1 MRKVRKRAKKPKK
14 KHICKRR
21 AVEKCVRLET
31 CPIGDAGFAILERM
45 FDSYAHCKQMFL
57 DRLSGIGS
65 VLDVQNFIS
74 LRNRIRTEQNRISD
88 HGKETGN
95 KTYCETYGFQ
105 GRFWVQALKDA
116 SSTVK
121 SMWKNVGAECRAK
134 LRDNDA
140 HRDIEDNSDTDDGDK
155 DKDDEK
161 KASIN
166 RVVYIGDSRT
176 EGLRD
181 VNSDSKNTFIC
192 LSSMG
197 YDWMMSTAFP
207 QAESYASSGTA
218 FVILM
223 GVNDLYHQNSY
234 ISAINQKATEW
245 KKKGAVVYFASV
257 GPVQNDPYTSNS
269 EIESFNRA
277 LKNGLSSD
285 VGYIDLYGELNKS
298 GYQTVDGTH
307 YTNAVSKNILSFIGK
322 QVALGGSGNSDP
334 YATDG
339 NKVWWCRNN
348 KEMALL
354 EYKVSDW
361 TKFSG
366 LDVSL
371 RADTKIEAKLSDEI
385 KKYEEEL
392 EAAAKEYGFEAYV
405 ELFKALAE
413 QRHYD
418 GKKDDIFDMSG
429 TSLNPN
435 PDKTLSRAD
444 SIELAAEL
452 FSACIT
458 ATTKIDKSAIP
469 PAPSDV
475 DGLRVIL
482 QAFEFE
488 SDGFVDYCKGEYS
501 EDKALEYA
509 KTKSGNKERTDA
521 NEIQQKG
528 KWDFKDQK
536 YPPKV
541 LQFYHVLGSS
551 GGIGTYPA
559 NGMKIPH
566 YLQTD
571 YANVPYGSSN
581 IAACGCGPTSFAMVA
596 SYLTG
601 TTITPADAVAWC
613 GNSYYVWGAGT
624 SWSYFEAAAKH
635 FGCGA
640 VRESYDANEVLKAL
654 SEGHPVISSQSAG
667 LFTRGGHFIVLRGVE
682 NGNKVLVNDPNDS
695 EAKNY
700 INRSFDM
707 ASEVDITSDA
717 YFIFESTGP
726 STK

>member
-1 MRKVRKRAKKPKK
+1 MKK
-14 KHICKRR
+14 KH
-21 AVEKCVRLET
+21 VL
-31 CPIGDAGFAILERM
+31 IL
-45 FDSYAHCKQMFL
+45 FTVLA
-57 DRLSGIGS
+57 LSVTS
-65 VLDVQNFIS
+65 VMKLIPVSKVAASSI
-74 LRNRIRTEQNRISD
+74 L
-88 HGKETGN
+88 GGN
-95 KTYCETYGFQ
+95 KNESILDKLTPTPEPGKSDKNE
-105 GRFWVQALKDA
+105 KDD
-116 SSTVK
+116 SNVLGEKDSLSTNMTD
-121 SMWKNVGAECRAK
+121 SLTDLMNNLLSRVGDEEYSLLTK
-134 LRDNDA
+134 VLSQTDD
-140 HRDIEDNSDTDDGDK
+140 DLIEDDSDTDDGDK

-197 YDWMMSTAFP
+197 YDWMLSTAFP

-234 ISAINQKATEW
+234 ISAINQKAAEW

-307 YTNAVSKNILSFIGK
+307 YTNAVSKNILSFIGQ

-385 KKYEEEL
+385 KKYEKEL

-521 NEIQQKG
+521 NEIRQKG

-635 FGCGA
+635 FGCGS

-654 SEGHPVISSQSAG
+654 SEGHPVISSQHAG

>member
-1 MRKVRKRAKKPKK
+1 MKK
-14 KHICKRR
+14 KH
-21 AVEKCVRLET
+21 VL
-31 CPIGDAGFAILERM
+31 IL
-45 FDSYAHCKQMFL
+45 FTVLA
-57 DRLSGIGS
+57 LSVTS
-65 VLDVQNFIS
+65 VMKLIPVSKVAASSI
-74 LRNRIRTEQNRISD
+74 L
-88 HGKETGN
+88 GGN
-95 KTYCETYGFQ
+95 KNESILDKLTPTPEPGKSDKNE
-105 GRFWVQALKDA
+105 KDD
-116 SSTVK
+116 SNVLGEKDSLSTNMTD
-121 SMWKNVGAECRAK
+121 SLTDLMNNLLSRVGDEEYSLLTK
-134 LRDNDA
+134 VLSQMDD
-140 HRDIEDNSDTDDGDK
+140 DLIEDDSDTDDGDK

-197 YDWMMSTAFP
+197 YDWMLSTAFP

-234 ISAINQKATEW
+234 ISAINQKAAEW

-418 GKKDDIFDMSG
+418 GKKDDIFNMSK
-429 TSLNPN
+429 TSLNPD
-435 PDKTLSRAD
+435 PKKTLSRAD

-654 SEGHPVISSQSAG
+654 SEGHPVISSQHAG

>member
-1 MRKVRKRAKKPKK
+1 MKK
-14 KHICKRR
+14 KH
-21 AVEKCVRLET
+21 VL
-31 CPIGDAGFAILERM
+31 IL
-45 FDSYAHCKQMFL
+45 FTVLA
-57 DRLSGIGS
+57 LSVTS
-65 VLDVQNFIS
+65 VMKLIPVSKVAASSI
-74 LRNRIRTEQNRISD
+74 L
-88 HGKETGN
+88 GGN
-95 KTYCETYGFQ
+95 KNESILDKLTPTPEPGKSDKNE
-105 GRFWVQALKDA
+105 KDD
-116 SSTVK
+116 SNVLGEKDSLSTNMTD
-121 SMWKNVGAECRAK
+121 SLTDLMNNLLSRVGDEEYSLLTK
-134 LRDNDA
+134 VLSQTDD
-140 HRDIEDNSDTDDGDK
+140 DLIEDDSDTDDGDK

-197 YDWMMSTAFP
+197 YDWMLSTAFP

-307 YTNAVSKNILSFIGK
+307 YTNTVSKNILSFIGK

-418 GKKDDIFDMSG
+418 GKKDDIFNMSG

-501 EDKALEYA
+501 EDKTLEYA

-654 SEGHPVISSQSAG
+654 SEGHPVISSQHAG

-726 STK
+726 LTK

>member
-1 MRKVRKRAKKPKK
+1 MKK
-14 KHICKRR
+14 KH
-21 AVEKCVRLET
+21 VL
-31 CPIGDAGFAILERM
+31 IL
-45 FDSYAHCKQMFL
+45 FTVLA
-57 DRLSGIGS
+57 LSVTS
-65 VLDVQNFIS
+65 VMKLIPVSKVAASSI
-74 LRNRIRTEQNRISD
+74 L
-88 HGKETGN
+88 GGN
-95 KTYCETYGFQ
+95 KNESILDKLTPTPEPGKSDKNE
-105 GRFWVQALKDA
+105 KDD
-116 SSTVK
+116 SNVLGEKDSLSTNMTD
-121 SMWKNVGAECRAK
+121 SLTDLMNNLLSRVGDEEYSLLTK
-134 LRDNDA
+134 VLSQTDD
-140 HRDIEDNSDTDDGDK
+140 DLIEDDSDTDDGDK
-155 DKDDEK
+155 DKDEEK

-197 YDWMMSTAFP
+197 YDWMLSTAFP

-234 ISAINQKATEW
+234 ISAINQKAAEW

-654 SEGHPVISSQSAG
+654 SEGHPVISSQHAG

>member
-1 MRKVRKRAKKPKK
+1 MKK
-14 KHICKRR
+14 KH
-21 AVEKCVRLET
+21 VL
-31 CPIGDAGFAILERM
+31 IL
-45 FDSYAHCKQMFL
+45 FTVLA
-57 DRLSGIGS
+57 LSVTS
-65 VLDVQNFIS
+65 VMKLIPVSKVAASSI
-74 LRNRIRTEQNRISD
+74 L
-88 HGKETGN
+88 GGN
-95 KTYCETYGFQ
+95 KNESILDKLTPTPEPGKSDKNE
-105 GRFWVQALKDA
+105 KDD
-116 SSTVK
+116 SNVLGEKDSLSTNMTD
-121 SMWKNVGAECRAK
+121 SLTDLMNNLLSRVGDEEYSLLTK
-134 LRDNDA
+134 VLSQTDD
-140 HRDIEDNSDTDDGDK
+140 DLIEDDSDTDDGDK

-197 YDWMMSTAFP
+197 YDWMLSTAFP

-234 ISAINQKATEW
+234 ISAINQKAAEW

-307 YTNAVSKNILSFIGK
+307 YTNTVSKNIMSFIGK

-418 GKKDDIFDMSG
+418 GKKDDIFNMSG

-654 SEGHPVISSQSAG
+654 SEGHPVISSQHAG

>member
-1 MRKVRKRAKKPKK
+1 MKK
-14 KHICKRR
+14 KH
-21 AVEKCVRLET
+21 VL
-31 CPIGDAGFAILERM
+31 IL
-45 FDSYAHCKQMFL
+45 FTVLA
-57 DRLSGIGS
+57 LSVTS
-65 VLDVQNFIS
+65 VMKLIPVSKVAASSI
-74 LRNRIRTEQNRISD
+74 L
-88 HGKETGN
+88 GGN
-95 KTYCETYGFQ
+95 KNESILDKLTPTPEPGKSDKNE
-105 GRFWVQALKDA
+105 KDD
-116 SSTVK
+116 SNVLGEKDSLSTNMTD
-121 SMWKNVGAECRAK
+121 SLTDLMNNLLSRVGDEEYSLLSK
-134 LRDNDA
+134 VLSQTDD
-140 HRDIEDNSDTDDGDK
+140 DLIEDDSDTDDGDK

-197 YDWMMSTAFP
+197 YDWMLSTAFP

-307 YTNAVSKNILSFIGK
+307 YTNTVSKNILSFIGK

-418 GKKDDIFDMSG
+418 GKKDDIFNMSG

-654 SEGHPVISSQSAG
+654 SEGHPVISSQHAG

-695 EAKNY
+695 ETKNY

>member
-1 MRKVRKRAKKPKK
+1 MKK
-14 KHICKRR
+14 KH
-21 AVEKCVRLET
+21 VL
-31 CPIGDAGFAILERM
+31 IL
-45 FDSYAHCKQMFL
+45 FTVLA
-57 DRLSGIGS
+57 LSVTS
-65 VLDVQNFIS
+65 VMKLVPVSKVAASSI
-74 LRNRIRTEQNRISD
+74 L
-88 HGKETGN
+88 GGN
-95 KTYCETYGFQ
+95 KNESILDKLTPTPEPGKSDKNE
-105 GRFWVQALKDA
+105 KDD
-116 SSTVK
+116 SNVLGEKDSLSTNMTD
-121 SMWKNVGAECRAK
+121 SLTDLMNNLLSRVGDEEYSLLTK
-134 LRDNDA
+134 VLSQTDD
-140 HRDIEDNSDTDDGDK
+140 DLIEDNSDTDDGDK

-234 ISAINQKATEW
+234 ISAINQKAAEW

>member
-1 MRKVRKRAKKPKK
+1 MKK
-14 KHICKRR
+14 KH
-21 AVEKCVRLET
+21 VL
-31 CPIGDAGFAILERM
+31 IL
-45 FDSYAHCKQMFL
+45 FTVLA
-57 DRLSGIGS
+57 LSVTS
-65 VLDVQNFIS
+65 VMKLIPVSKVAASSI
-74 LRNRIRTEQNRISD
+74 L
-88 HGKETGN
+88 GGN
-95 KTYCETYGFQ
+95 KNESILDKLTPTPEPGKSDKNEKNDSNVL
-105 GRFWVQALKDA
+105 GEKD
-116 SSTVK
+116 SLSTNMTD
-121 SMWKNVGAECRAK
+121 SLTDLMNNLLSRVGDEEYSLLTK
-134 LRDNDA
+134 VLSQTDD
-140 HRDIEDNSDTDDGDK
+140 DLIEDDSDKDDGDK

-197 YDWMMSTAFP
+197 YDWMLSTAFP

-234 ISAINQKATEW
+234 ISAINQKAAEW

-385 KKYEEEL
+385 KKYEKEL

-654 SEGHPVISSQSAG
+654 SEGHPVISSQHAG

>member
-1 MRKVRKRAKKPKK
+1 MKK
-14 KHICKRR
+14 KH
-21 AVEKCVRLET
+21 VL
-31 CPIGDAGFAILERM
+31 IL
-45 FDSYAHCKQMFL
+45 FTVLA
-57 DRLSGIGS
+57 LSVTS
-65 VLDVQNFIS
+65 VMKLIPVSKVAASSI
-74 LRNRIRTEQNRISD
+74 L
-88 HGKETGN
+88 GGN
-95 KTYCETYGFQ
+95 KNESILDKFTPTPEPGKSDKNE
-105 GRFWVQALKDA
+105 KDD
-116 SSTVK
+116 SNVLGEKDSLSTNMTD
-121 SMWKNVGAECRAK
+121 SLTDLMNNLLSRVGDEEYSLLTK
-134 LRDNDA
+134 VLSQTDD
-140 HRDIEDNSDTDDGDK
+140 DLIEDDSDKDDG

-197 YDWMMSTAFP
+197 YDWMLSTAFP

-234 ISAINQKATEW
+234 ISAINQKAAEW

-418 GKKDDIFDMSG
+418 GKKDDIFNMSG

-654 SEGHPVISSQSAG
+654 SEGHPVISSQHAG

>member
-1 MRKVRKRAKKPKK
+1 MKK
-14 KHICKRR
+14 KH
-21 AVEKCVRLET
+21 VL
-31 CPIGDAGFAILERM
+31 IL
-45 FDSYAHCKQMFL
+45 FTVLA
-57 DRLSGIGS
+57 LSVTS
-65 VLDVQNFIS
+65 VMKLIPVSKVAASSI
-74 LRNRIRTEQNRISD
+74 L
-88 HGKETGN
+88 GGN
-95 KTYCETYGFQ
+95 KNESILDKLTPTPEPGKSDKNEKNDSNVL
-105 GRFWVQALKDA
+105 GEKD
-116 SSTVK
+116 SLSTNMTD
-121 SMWKNVGAECRAK
+121 SLTDLMNNLLSRVGDEEYSLLTK
-134 LRDNDA
+134 VLSQTDD
-140 HRDIEDNSDTDDGDK
+140 DLIEDDSDTDDG

-197 YDWMMSTAFP
+197 YDWMLSTAFP

-234 ISAINQKATEW
+234 ISAINQKAAEW

-307 YTNAVSKNILSFIGK
+307 YTNAVSKNILSFIGQ

-385 KKYEEEL
+385 KKYEKEL

-418 GKKDDIFDMSG
+418 GKKDDIFNMSG

-654 SEGHPVISSQSAG
+654 SEGHPVISSQHAG

>member
-1 MRKVRKRAKKPKK
+1 MKK
-14 KHICKRR
+14 KH
-21 AVEKCVRLET
+21 VL
-31 CPIGDAGFAILERM
+31 IL
-45 FDSYAHCKQMFL
+45 FTVLA
-57 DRLSGIGS
+57 LSVTS
-65 VLDVQNFIS
+65 VMKLIPVSKVAASSI
-74 LRNRIRTEQNRISD
+74 L
-88 HGKETGN
+88 GGN
-95 KTYCETYGFQ
+95 KNESILDKLTPTPEPGKSDKNE
-105 GRFWVQALKDA
+105 KDD
-116 SSTVK
+116 SNVLGEKNSLSTNMTD
-121 SMWKNVGAECRAK
+121 SLTDLMNNLLSRVGDEEYSLLTK
-134 LRDNDA
+134 VLSQTDD
-140 HRDIEDNSDTDDGDK
+140 DLIEDDSDTDDGDKDK

-197 YDWMMSTAFP
+197 YDWMLSTAFP

-307 YTNAVSKNILSFIGK
+307 YTNTVSKNILSFIGK

-418 GKKDDIFDMSG
+418 GKKDDIFNMSG

-654 SEGHPVISSQSAG
+654 SEGHPVISSQHAG

>member
-1 MRKVRKRAKKPKK
+1 MKK
-14 KHICKRR
+14 KH
-21 AVEKCVRLET
+21 VL
-31 CPIGDAGFAILERM
+31 IL
-45 FDSYAHCKQMFL
+45 FTVLA
-57 DRLSGIGS
+57 LSVTS
-65 VLDVQNFIS
+65 VMKLVPVSKVAASSI
-74 LRNRIRTEQNRISD
+74 L
-88 HGKETGN
+88 GGN
-95 KTYCETYGFQ
+95 KNESILDKLTPTPEPGKSDKNE
-105 GRFWVQALKDA
+105 KDD
-116 SSTVK
+116 SNVLGEKDSLSTNMTD
-121 SMWKNVGAECRAK
+121 SLTDLMNNLLSRVGDEEYSLLTK
-134 LRDNDA
+134 VLSQTDD
-140 HRDIEDNSDTDDGDK
+140 DLIEDDSDTDDGDK

-197 YDWMMSTAFP
+197 YDWMLSTAFP

-234 ISAINQKATEW
+234 ISAINQKAAEW

-307 YTNAVSKNILSFIGK
+307 YTNAVSKNILSFIGQ

-385 KKYEEEL
+385 KKYEKEL

-654 SEGHPVISSQSAG
+654 SEGHPVISSQHAG

>member
-1 MRKVRKRAKKPKK
+1 MKK
-14 KHICKRR
+14 KH
-21 AVEKCVRLET
+21 VL
-31 CPIGDAGFAILERM
+31 IL
-45 FDSYAHCKQMFL
+45 FTVLA
-57 DRLSGIGS
+57 LSVTS
-65 VLDVQNFIS
+65 VMKLVPVSKVAASSI
-74 LRNRIRTEQNRISD
+74 L
-88 HGKETGN
+88 GGN
-95 KTYCETYGFQ
+95 KNESILDKLTPTPEPGKSDKNE
-105 GRFWVQALKDA
+105 KDD
-116 SSTVK
+116 SNVLGEKDSLSTNMTD
-121 SMWKNVGAECRAK
+121 SLTDLMNNLLSRVGDEEYSLLTK
-134 LRDNDA
+134 VLSQTDD
-140 HRDIEDNSDTDDGDK
+140 DLIEDDSDTDDGDK

-197 YDWMMSTAFP
+197 YDWMLSTAFP

-234 ISAINQKATEW
+234 ISAINQKAAEW

-307 YTNAVSKNILSFIGK
+307 YTNTVSKNILSFIGK

-418 GKKDDIFDMSG
+418 GKKDDIFNMSG

-654 SEGHPVISSQSAG
+654 SEGHPVISSQHAG

>member
-1 MRKVRKRAKKPKK
+1 MKK
-14 KHICKRR
+14 KH
-21 AVEKCVRLET
+21 VL
-31 CPIGDAGFAILERM
+31 IL
-45 FDSYAHCKQMFL
+45 FTVLA
-57 DRLSGIGS
+57 LSVTS
-65 VLDVQNFIS
+65 VMKLIPVSKVAASSI
-74 LRNRIRTEQNRISD
+74 L
-88 HGKETGN
+88 GGN
-95 KTYCETYGFQ
+95 KNESILDKLTPTPEPGKSDKNEKNDSNVV
-105 GRFWVQALKDA
+105 GEKD
-116 SSTVK
+116 SLSTNMTD
-121 SMWKNVGAECRAK
+121 SLTDLMNNLLSRVGDEEYSLLTK
-134 LRDNDA
+134 VLSQTDD
-140 HRDIEDNSDTDDGDK
+140 DLIEDDSDTDDGDK

-197 YDWMMSTAFP
+197 YDWMLSTAFP

-234 ISAINQKATEW
+234 ISAINQKAAEW

-654 SEGHPVISSQSAG
+654 SEGHPVISSQHAG

-700 INRSFDM
+700 INLSFDM

>member
-1 MRKVRKRAKKPKK
+1 MKK
-14 KHICKRR
+14 KH
-21 AVEKCVRLET
+21 VL
-31 CPIGDAGFAILERM
+31 IL
-45 FDSYAHCKQMFL
+45 FTVLA
-57 DRLSGIGS
+57 LSVTS
-65 VLDVQNFIS
+65 VMKLIPVSKVAASSI
-74 LRNRIRTEQNRISD
+74 L
-88 HGKETGN
+88 GGN
-95 KTYCETYGFQ
+95 KNESILDKLTPTPEPGKSDKNE
-105 GRFWVQALKDA
+105 KDD
-116 SSTVK
+116 SNVLGEKDSLSTNMTD
-121 SMWKNVGAECRAK
+121 SLTDLMNNLLSRVGDEEYSLLTK
-134 LRDNDA
+134 VLSQTDD
-140 HRDIEDNSDTDDGDK
+140 DLIEDDSDTDDGDK

-197 YDWMMSTAFP
+197 YDWMLSTAFP

-307 YTNAVSKNILSFIGK
+307 YTNTVSKNILSFIGK

-418 GKKDDIFDMSG
+418 GKKDDIFNMSG

-521 NEIQQKG
+521 NEIQRKG

-654 SEGHPVISSQSAG
+654 SEGHPVISSQHAG

>member
-1 MRKVRKRAKKPKK
+1 MKK
-14 KHICKRR
+14 KH
-21 AVEKCVRLET
+21 VL
-31 CPIGDAGFAILERM
+31 IL
-45 FDSYAHCKQMFL
+45 FTVLA
-57 DRLSGIGS
+57 LSVTS
-65 VLDVQNFIS
+65 VMKLVPVSKVAASSI
-74 LRNRIRTEQNRISD
+74 L
-88 HGKETGN
+88 GGN
-95 KTYCETYGFQ
+95 KNESILDKLTPTPEPGKSDKNE
-105 GRFWVQALKDA
+105 KDD
-116 SSTVK
+116 SNVLGEKDSLSTNMTD
-121 SMWKNVGAECRAK
+121 SLTDLMNNLLSRVGDEEYSLLTK
-134 LRDNDA
+134 VLSQTDD
-140 HRDIEDNSDTDDGDK
+140 DLIEDNSDTDDGDK

-339 NKVWWCRNN
+339 NKVWWYRNN

-654 SEGHPVISSQSAG
+654 SEGHPVISSQHAG

>member
-1 MRKVRKRAKKPKK
+1 MKK
-14 KHICKRR
+14 KH
-21 AVEKCVRLET
+21 VL
-31 CPIGDAGFAILERM
+31 IL
-45 FDSYAHCKQMFL
+45 FTVLA
-57 DRLSGIGS
+57 LSVTS
-65 VLDVQNFIS
+65 VMKLIPVSKVAASSI
-74 LRNRIRTEQNRISD
+74 L
-88 HGKETGN
+88 GGN
-95 KTYCETYGFQ
+95 KNESILDKLTPTPEPGKSDKNE
-105 GRFWVQALKDA
+105 KDD
-116 SSTVK
+116 SNVLGEKNSLSTNMTD
-121 SMWKNVGAECRAK
+121 SLTDLMNNLLSRVGDEEYSLLTK
-134 LRDNDA
+134 VLSQTDD
-140 HRDIEDNSDTDDGDK
+140 DLIEDDSDTDDGDK

-197 YDWMMSTAFP
+197 YDWMLSTAFP

-218 FVILM
+218 IVILM

-307 YTNAVSKNILSFIGK
+307 YTNTVSKNILSFIGK

-418 GKKDDIFDMSG
+418 GKKDDIFNMSG

-654 SEGHPVISSQSAG
+654 SEGHPVISSQHAG

>member
-1 MRKVRKRAKKPKK
+1 MKK
-14 KHICKRR
+14 KH
-21 AVEKCVRLET
+21 VL
-31 CPIGDAGFAILERM
+31 IL
-45 FDSYAHCKQMFL
+45 FTVLA
-57 DRLSGIGS
+57 LSVTS
-65 VLDVQNFIS
+65 VMKLIPVSKVAASSI
-74 LRNRIRTEQNRISD
+74 L
-88 HGKETGN
+88 GGN
-95 KTYCETYGFQ
+95 KNESILDKLTPTPEPGKSDKNE
-105 GRFWVQALKDA
+105 KDD
-116 SSTVK
+116 SNVLGEKDSLSTNMTD
-121 SMWKNVGAECRAK
+121 SLTDLMNNLLSRVGDEEYSLLTK
-134 LRDNDA
+134 VLSQTDD
-140 HRDIEDNSDTDDGDK
+140 DLIEDDSDTDDGDK
-155 DKDDEK
+155 DKEE
-161 KASIN
+161 KASIS

-234 ISAINQKATEW
+234 ISAINQKAAEW

-307 YTNAVSKNILSFIGK
+307 YTNAVSKNIISFIGQ

-366 LDVSL
+366 LDVNL

-418 GKKDDIFDMSG
+418 GKKGDIFNMSK
-429 TSLNPN
+429 TSLNPD
-435 PDKTLSRAD
+435 PKKTLSRAD
-444 SIELAAEL
+444 SIKIAAEL
-452 FSACIT
+452 FADCIDAYSKMGEPHMPPQPT
-458 ATTKIDKSAIP
+458 DTEALKS
-469 PAPSDV
+469 
-475 DGLRVIL
+475 IL

-488 SDGFVDYCKGEYS
+488 SDGFVDYCEGKYTLE
-501 EDKALEYA
+501 KAEEYA
-509 KTKSGNKERTDA
+509 KKKSGNTKRTDEA
-521 NEIQQKG
+521 EIQQKG
-528 KWDFKDQK
+528 PWDFKDQK
-536 YPPKV
+536 YPDKV
-541 LQFYHVLGSS
+541 LQFYFVQVSQTGGGGSFGFSLPSEALSDKEFMNMYNEISKYVQGNYPYVFGGSS
-551 GGIGTYPA
+551 PETSFDCSGFVCWVINHCGNGWNVDRTTANGLLSYCAEVKKEDAKPGDLIFFQGTYAEPGA
-559 NGMKIPH
+559 SHVGIVVGNNH
-566 YLQTD
+566 
-571 YANVPYGSSN
+571 
-581 IAACGCGPTSFAMVA
+581 FA
-596 SYLTG
+596 
-601 TTITPADAVAWC
+601 
-613 GNSYYVWGAGT
+613 
-624 SWSYFEAAAKH
+624 H
-635 FGCGA
+635 FGNPGKISDYT
-640 VRESYDANEVLKAL
+640 ESYWVEHFLAIGRLNMKSAT
-654 SEGHPVISSQSAG
+654 SAKSS
-667 LFTRGGHFIVLRGVE
+667 
-682 NGNKVLVNDPNDS
+682 D
-695 EAKNY
+695 
-700 INRSFDM
+700 
-707 ASEVDITSDA
+707 
-717 YFIFESTGP
+717 
-726 STK
+726 

>member
-1 MRKVRKRAKKPKK
+1 MKK
-14 KHICKRR
+14 KH
-21 AVEKCVRLET
+21 VL
-31 CPIGDAGFAILERM
+31 IL
-45 FDSYAHCKQMFL
+45 FTVLA
-57 DRLSGIGS
+57 LSVTS
-65 VLDVQNFIS
+65 VMKLVPVSKVAASSI
-74 LRNRIRTEQNRISD
+74 L
-88 HGKETGN
+88 GGN
-95 KTYCETYGFQ
+95 KNESILDKLTPTPEPGKSDKNE
-105 GRFWVQALKDA
+105 KDD
-116 SSTVK
+116 SNVLGEKDSLSTNMTD
-121 SMWKNVGAECRAK
+121 SLTDLMNNLLSRVGDEEYSLLTK
-134 LRDNDA
+134 VLSQTDD
-140 HRDIEDNSDTDDGDK
+140 DLIEDDSDTDDGDK

-197 YDWMMSTAFP
+197 YDWMLSTAFP

-234 ISAINQKATEW
+234 ISAINQKAAEW

-307 YTNAVSKNILSFIGK
+307 YTNAVSKNILSFIGQ

-385 KKYEEEL
+385 KKYEKEL

-418 GKKDDIFDMSG
+418 GKKDDIFNMSG

-541 LQFYHVLGSS
+541 LQFYHVFGSS

-654 SEGHPVISSQSAG
+654 SEGHPVISSQHAG

>member
-1 MRKVRKRAKKPKK
+1 MKK
-14 KHICKRR
+14 KH
-21 AVEKCVRLET
+21 VL
-31 CPIGDAGFAILERM
+31 IL
-45 FDSYAHCKQMFL
+45 FTVLA
-57 DRLSGIGS
+57 LSVTS
-65 VLDVQNFIS
+65 VMKLIPVSKVAASSI
-74 LRNRIRTEQNRISD
+74 L
-88 HGKETGN
+88 GGN
-95 KTYCETYGFQ
+95 KNESILDKLTPIPEPGKSDKNE
-105 GRFWVQALKDA
+105 KDD
-116 SSTVK
+116 SNVLGEKDSLSTNMTD
-121 SMWKNVGAECRAK
+121 SLTDLMNNLLSRVGDEEYSLLTK
-134 LRDNDA
+134 VLSQTDD
-140 HRDIEDNSDTDDGDK
+140 DLIEDDSDTDDG

-197 YDWMMSTAFP
+197 YDWMLSTAFP

-218 FVILM
+218 YVILM

-234 ISAINQKATEW
+234 ISAINQKAAEW

-307 YTNAVSKNILSFIGK
+307 YTNAVSKNILSFIGQ

-385 KKYEEEL
+385 KKYEKEL

-418 GKKDDIFDMSG
+418 GKKDDIFNMSG

-654 SEGHPVISSQSAG
+654 SEGHPVISSQHAG

>member
-1 MRKVRKRAKKPKK
+1 MKK
-14 KHICKRR
+14 KH
-21 AVEKCVRLET
+21 VL
-31 CPIGDAGFAILERM
+31 IL
-45 FDSYAHCKQMFL
+45 FTVLA
-57 DRLSGIGS
+57 LSVTS
-65 VLDVQNFIS
+65 VMKLIPVSKVAASSI
-74 LRNRIRTEQNRISD
+74 L
-88 HGKETGN
+88 GGN
-95 KTYCETYGFQ
+95 KNESILDKLTPTPEPGKSDKNEKNDSNVL
-105 GRFWVQALKDA
+105 GEKD
-116 SSTVK
+116 SLSTNMTE
-121 SMWKNVGAECRAK
+121 SLTDLMNNLLSRVGDEEYSLLTK
-134 LRDNDA
+134 VLSQTDD
-140 HRDIEDNSDTDDGDK
+140 DLIEDDSDTDDGDK
-155 DKDDEK
+155 DKDNEK

-197 YDWMMSTAFP
+197 YDWMLSTAFP

-234 ISAINQKATEW
+234 ISAINQKAAEW

-654 SEGHPVISSQSAG
+654 SEGHPVISSQHAG

>member
-1 MRKVRKRAKKPKK
+1 MKK
-14 KHICKRR
+14 KH
-21 AVEKCVRLET
+21 VL
-31 CPIGDAGFAILERM
+31 IL
-45 FDSYAHCKQMFL
+45 FTVLA
-57 DRLSGIGS
+57 LSVTS
-65 VLDVQNFIS
+65 VMKLIPVSKVAASSI
-74 LRNRIRTEQNRISD
+74 L
-88 HGKETGN
+88 GGN
-95 KTYCETYGFQ
+95 KNESILDKLTPTPEPGKSDKNE
-105 GRFWVQALKDA
+105 KDD
-116 SSTVK
+116 SNVLGEKDSLSTNMTD
-121 SMWKNVGAECRAK
+121 SLTDLMNNLLSRVGDEEYSLLTK
-134 LRDNDA
+134 VLSQTDD
-140 HRDIEDNSDTDDGDK
+140 DLIEDDSDTDDGDK

-197 YDWMMSTAFP
+197 YDWMLSTAFP

-234 ISAINQKATEW
+234 ISAINQKAAEW

-418 GKKDDIFDMSG
+418 GKKDDIFNMSG

-635 FGCGA
+635 FGCGS

-654 SEGHPVISSQSAG
+654 SEGHPVISSQHAG

>member
-1 MRKVRKRAKKPKK
+1 MKK
-14 KHICKRR
+14 KH
-21 AVEKCVRLET
+21 VL
-31 CPIGDAGFAILERM
+31 IL
-45 FDSYAHCKQMFL
+45 FTVLA
-57 DRLSGIGS
+57 LSVTS
-65 VLDVQNFIS
+65 VMKLVPVSKVAASSI
-74 LRNRIRTEQNRISD
+74 L
-88 HGKETGN
+88 GGN
-95 KTYCETYGFQ
+95 KNESILDKLTPTPEPGKSDKNE
-105 GRFWVQALKDA
+105 KDD
-116 SSTVK
+116 SNVLGEKDSLSTNMTD
-121 SMWKNVGAECRAK
+121 SLTDLMNNLLSRVGDEEYSLLTK
-134 LRDNDA
+134 VLSQTDD
-140 HRDIEDNSDTDDGDK
+140 DLIEDDSDTADG

-197 YDWMMSTAFP
+197 YDWMLSTAFP

-234 ISAINQKATEW
+234 ISAINQKAAEW

-307 YTNAVSKNILSFIGK
+307 YTNAVSKNILSFIGQ

-418 GKKDDIFDMSG
+418 GKKDDIFNMSG

-654 SEGHPVISSQSAG
+654 SEGHPVISSQHAG

>member
-1 MRKVRKRAKKPKK
+1 MKK
-14 KHICKRR
+14 KH
-21 AVEKCVRLET
+21 VL
-31 CPIGDAGFAILERM
+31 ILVTVL
-45 FDSYAHCKQMFL
+45 A
-57 DRLSGIGS
+57 LSVTS
-65 VLDVQNFIS
+65 VMKLVPVSKVAASSI
-74 LRNRIRTEQNRISD
+74 L
-88 HGKETGN
+88 GGN
-95 KTYCETYGFQ
+95 KNESILDKLTPTPEPGKSDKNE
-105 GRFWVQALKDA
+105 KDD
-116 SSTVK
+116 SNVLGEKDSLSTNMTD
-121 SMWKNVGAECRAK
+121 SLTDLMNNLLSRVGDEEYSLLTK
-134 LRDNDA
+134 VLSQTDD
-140 HRDIEDNSDTDDGDK
+140 DLIEDDSDTDDGDK

-197 YDWMMSTAFP
+197 YDWMLSTAFP

-307 YTNAVSKNILSFIGK
+307 YTNTVSKNILSFIGK

-418 GKKDDIFDMSG
+418 GKKDDIFNMSG

-654 SEGHPVISSQSAG
+654 SEGHPVISSQHAG

>member
-1 MRKVRKRAKKPKK
+1 MKK
-14 KHICKRR
+14 KH
-21 AVEKCVRLET
+21 VL
-31 CPIGDAGFAILERM
+31 IL
-45 FDSYAHCKQMFL
+45 FTVLA
-57 DRLSGIGS
+57 LSVTS
-65 VLDVQNFIS
+65 VMKLIPVSKVAASSI
-74 LRNRIRTEQNRISD
+74 L
-88 HGKETGN
+88 GGN
-95 KTYCETYGFQ
+95 KNESILDKLTPTPEPGKSDKNEKNDSNVL
-105 GRFWVQALKDA
+105 GEKD
-116 SSTVK
+116 SLSTNMTD
-121 SMWKNVGAECRAK
+121 SLTDLMNNLLSRVGDEEYSLLTK
-134 LRDNDA
+134 VLSQTDD
-140 HRDIEDNSDTDDGDK
+140 DLIEDDSDTDDGDK

-197 YDWMMSTAFP
+197 YDWMLSTAFP

-234 ISAINQKATEW
+234 ISAINQKAAEW

-385 KKYEEEL
+385 KKYEKEL

-654 SEGHPVISSQSAG
+654 SEGHPVISSQHAG

>member
-1 MRKVRKRAKKPKK
+1 MKK
-14 KHICKRR
+14 KH
-21 AVEKCVRLET
+21 VL
-31 CPIGDAGFAILERM
+31 IL
-45 FDSYAHCKQMFL
+45 FTVLA
-57 DRLSGIGS
+57 LSVTS
-65 VLDVQNFIS
+65 VMKLIPVSKVAASSI
-74 LRNRIRTEQNRISD
+74 L
-88 HGKETGN
+88 GGN
-95 KTYCETYGFQ
+95 KNESILDKLTPTPEPGKSDKNE
-105 GRFWVQALKDA
+105 KDD
-116 SSTVK
+116 SNVLGEKDSLSTNMTD
-121 SMWKNVGAECRAK
+121 SLTDLMNNLLSRVGDEEYSLLSK
-134 LRDNDA
+134 VLSQTDD
-140 HRDIEDNSDTDDGDK
+140 DLIEDDSDTDDGDK

-197 YDWMMSTAFP
+197 YDWMLSTAFP

-234 ISAINQKATEW
+234 ISVINQKATEW

-307 YTNAVSKNILSFIGK
+307 YTNTVSKNILSFIGK

-418 GKKDDIFDMSG
+418 GKKDDIFNMSG

-654 SEGHPVISSQSAG
+654 SEGHPVISSQHAG

>member
-1 MRKVRKRAKKPKK
+1 MKK
-14 KHICKRR
+14 KH
-21 AVEKCVRLET
+21 VL
-31 CPIGDAGFAILERM
+31 IL
-45 FDSYAHCKQMFL
+45 FTVLA
-57 DRLSGIGS
+57 LSVTS
-65 VLDVQNFIS
+65 VMKLIPVSKVAASSI
-74 LRNRIRTEQNRISD
+74 L
-88 HGKETGN
+88 GGN
-95 KTYCETYGFQ
+95 KNESILDKLTPTPEPGKSDKNEKNDSNVL
-105 GRFWVQALKDA
+105 GEKD
-116 SSTVK
+116 SLSTNMTD
-121 SMWKNVGAECRAK
+121 SLTDLMNNLLSRVGDEEYSLLTK
-134 LRDNDA
+134 VLSQTDD
-140 HRDIEDNSDTDDGDK
+140 DLIEDDSDTDDGDK

-181 VNSDSKNTFIC
+181 VNSDSKNTFVC

-197 YDWMMSTAFP
+197 YDWMLSTAFP

-234 ISAINQKATEW
+234 ISAINQKAAEW

-307 YTNAVSKNILSFIGK
+307 YTNTVSKNILSFIGK

-418 GKKDDIFDMSG
+418 GKKDDIFNMSG

-654 SEGHPVISSQSAG
+654 SEGHPVISSQHAG

>member
-1 MRKVRKRAKKPKK
+1 MKK
-14 KHICKRR
+14 KH
-21 AVEKCVRLET
+21 VL
-31 CPIGDAGFAILERM
+31 IL
-45 FDSYAHCKQMFL
+45 FTVLA
-57 DRLSGIGS
+57 LSVTS
-65 VLDVQNFIS
+65 VMKLIPVSKVAASSI
-74 LRNRIRTEQNRISD
+74 L
-88 HGKETGN
+88 GGN
-95 KTYCETYGFQ
+95 KNESILDKLTPTPEPGKSDKNE
-105 GRFWVQALKDA
+105 KDD
-116 SSTVK
+116 SNVLGEKNSLSTNMTD
-121 SMWKNVGAECRAK
+121 SLTDLMNNLLSRVGDEEYSLLTK
-134 LRDNDA
+134 VLSQTDD
-140 HRDIEDNSDTDDGDK
+140 DLIEDDSDTDDGDK

-197 YDWMMSTAFP
+197 YDWMLSTAFP

-234 ISAINQKATEW
+234 ISAINQKAAEW

-307 YTNAVSKNILSFIGK
+307 YTNTVSKNILSFIGK
-322 QVALGGSGNSDP
+322 QVALGGSGKSDP

-418 GKKDDIFDMSG
+418 GKKDDIFNMSG

-654 SEGHPVISSQSAG
+654 SEGHPVISSQHAG

>member
-1 MRKVRKRAKKPKK
+1 MKK
-14 KHICKRR
+14 KH
-21 AVEKCVRLET
+21 VL
-31 CPIGDAGFAILERM
+31 IL
-45 FDSYAHCKQMFL
+45 FTVLA
-57 DRLSGIGS
+57 LSVTS
-65 VLDVQNFIS
+65 VMKLIPVSKVAASSI
-74 LRNRIRTEQNRISD
+74 L
-88 HGKETGN
+88 GGN
-95 KTYCETYGFQ
+95 KNESILDKLTPTPEPGKSDKNE
-105 GRFWVQALKDA
+105 KDD
-116 SSTVK
+116 SNVLGEKDSLSTNMTD
-121 SMWKNVGAECRAK
+121 SLTDLMNNLLSRVGDEEYSLLTK
-134 LRDNDA
+134 VLSQTDD
-140 HRDIEDNSDTDDGDK
+140 DLIEDDSDTDDGDK

-181 VNSDSKNTFIC
+181 VNSDSNNTFIC

-197 YDWMMSTAFP
+197 YDWMLSTAFP

-234 ISAINQKATEW
+234 ISAINQKAAEW

-307 YTNAVSKNILSFIGK
+307 YTNAVSKNILSFIGQ

-418 GKKDDIFDMSG
+418 GKKDDIFNMSK
-429 TSLNPN
+429 TSLNPD
-435 PDKTLSRAD
+435 PKKTLSRSD
-444 SIELAAEL
+444 SIKIAAEL
-452 FSACIT
+452 FADCIDAYSKMGEPYMPPQPT
-458 ATTKIDKSAIP
+458 DTEALKS
-469 PAPSDV
+469 
-475 DGLRVIL
+475 IL

-488 SDGFVDYCKGEYS
+488 SDGFVDYCKGKYTLE
-501 EDKALEYA
+501 KAKEYA
-509 KTKSGNKERTDA
+509 KKKSGNTKRTDEA
-521 NEIQQKG
+521 EIQQKG
-528 KWDFKDQK
+528 PWDFKDQK
-536 YPPKV
+536 YPDKV
-541 LQFYHVLGSS
+541 LQFYFVQVSQTGGGGSFGFSLPSEALSDKEFMNMYNEISKYVQGNYPYVFGGSS
-551 GGIGTYPA
+551 PETSFDCSGFVCWVINHCGNGWNVDRTTANGLLSYCAEVKKEDAKPGDLIFFQGTYAEPGA
-559 NGMKIPH
+559 SHVGIVVGNNH
-566 YLQTD
+566 
-571 YANVPYGSSN
+571 
-581 IAACGCGPTSFAMVA
+581 FA
-596 SYLTG
+596 
-601 TTITPADAVAWC
+601 
-613 GNSYYVWGAGT
+613 
-624 SWSYFEAAAKH
+624 H
-635 FGCGA
+635 FGNPGKISDYT
-640 VRESYDANEVLKAL
+640 ESYWVEHFLAIGRLNMKSAT
-654 SEGHPVISSQSAG
+654 SAKSS
-667 LFTRGGHFIVLRGVE
+667 
-682 NGNKVLVNDPNDS
+682 D
-695 EAKNY
+695 
-700 INRSFDM
+700 
-707 ASEVDITSDA
+707 
-717 YFIFESTGP
+717 
-726 STK
+726 

>member
-1 MRKVRKRAKKPKK
+1 MKK
-14 KHICKRR
+14 KHVLILFTVLALSVTSVMKLVPVSK
-21 AVEKCVRLET
+21 VE
-31 CPIGDAGFAILERM
+31 ASSIL
-45 FDSYAHCKQMFL
+45 
-57 DRLSGIGS
+57 G
-65 VLDVQNFIS
+65 
-74 LRNRIRTEQNRISD
+74 
-88 HGKETGN
+88 GN
-95 KTYCETYGFQ
+95 KNESILDKLTPTPEPGKSDKND
-105 GRFWVQALKDA
+105 KDD
-116 SSTVK
+116 SNVLGEKDSLSTNMTD
-121 SMWKNVGAECRAK
+121 SLTDLMNNLLSRVGDEEYSLLTK
-134 LRDNDA
+134 VLSQTDD
-140 HRDIEDNSDTDDGDK
+140 DLIEDDSDTDDGDK

-197 YDWMMSTAFP
+197 YDWMLSTAFP

-307 YTNAVSKNILSFIGK
+307 YTNTVSKNILSFIGK

-418 GKKDDIFDMSG
+418 GKKDDIFNMSG

-654 SEGHPVISSQSAG
+654 SEGHPVISSQHAG

>member
-1 MRKVRKRAKKPKK
+1 MKK
-14 KHICKRR
+14 KH
-21 AVEKCVRLET
+21 VL
-31 CPIGDAGFAILERM
+31 IL
-45 FDSYAHCKQMFL
+45 FTVLA
-57 DRLSGIGS
+57 LSVTS
-65 VLDVQNFIS
+65 VMKLIPVSKVAASSI
-74 LRNRIRTEQNRISD
+74 L
-88 HGKETGN
+88 GGN
-95 KTYCETYGFQ
+95 KNESILDKLTPTPEPGKSDKNEKNDSNVL
-105 GRFWVQALKDA
+105 GEKD
-116 SSTVK
+116 SLSTNMTD
-121 SMWKNVGAECRAK
+121 SLTDLMNNLLSRVGDEEYSLLTK
-134 LRDNDA
+134 VLSQTDD
-140 HRDIEDNSDTDDGDK
+140 DLIEDDSDTDDGDK

-197 YDWMMSTAFP
+197 YDWMLSTAFP

-234 ISAINQKATEW
+234 ISAINQKAAEW

-444 SIELAAEL
+444 SIELAVEL

-654 SEGHPVISSQSAG
+654 SEGHPVISSQHAG

>member
-1 MRKVRKRAKKPKK
+1 MKK
-14 KHICKRR
+14 KH
-21 AVEKCVRLET
+21 VL
-31 CPIGDAGFAILERM
+31 IL
-45 FDSYAHCKQMFL
+45 FTVLA
-57 DRLSGIGS
+57 LSVTS
-65 VLDVQNFIS
+65 VMKLIPVSKVAASSI
-74 LRNRIRTEQNRISD
+74 L
-88 HGKETGN
+88 GGN
-95 KTYCETYGFQ
+95 KNESILDKLTPTPEPGKSDKNEKNDSNVL
-105 GRFWVQALKDA
+105 GEKD
-116 SSTVK
+116 SLSTNMTD
-121 SMWKNVGAECRAK
+121 SLTDLMNNLLSRVGDEEYSLLTK
-134 LRDNDA
+134 VLSQTDD
-140 HRDIEDNSDTDDGDK
+140 DLIEDDSDTDDGDK

-197 YDWMMSTAFP
+197 YDWMLSTAFP

-234 ISAINQKATEW
+234 ISAINQKAAEW

-541 LQFYHVLGSS
+541 LQLYHVLGSS

-654 SEGHPVISSQSAG
+654 SEGHPVISSQHAG

>member
-1 MRKVRKRAKKPKK
+1 MKK
-14 KHICKRR
+14 KH
-21 AVEKCVRLET
+21 VL
-31 CPIGDAGFAILERM
+31 IL
-45 FDSYAHCKQMFL
+45 FTVLA
-57 DRLSGIGS
+57 LSVTS
-65 VLDVQNFIS
+65 VMKLVPVSKVAASSS
-74 LRNRIRTEQNRISD
+74 L
-88 HGKETGN
+88 GGN
-95 KTYCETYGFQ
+95 KNESILDKLTPTPEPGKSDKNE
-105 GRFWVQALKDA
+105 KDD
-116 SSTVK
+116 SNVLGEKDSLSTNMTD
-121 SMWKNVGAECRAK
+121 SLTDLMNNLLSRVGDEEYSLLTK
-134 LRDNDA
+134 VLSQTDD
-140 HRDIEDNSDTDDGDK
+140 DLIEDDSDTDDGDK

-197 YDWMMSTAFP
+197 YDWMLSTAFP

-234 ISAINQKATEW
+234 ISAINQKAAEW

-307 YTNAVSKNILSFIGK
+307 YTNAVSKNILSFIGQ

-385 KKYEEEL
+385 KKYEKEL

-418 GKKDDIFDMSG
+418 GKKDDIFNMSK
-429 TSLNPN
+429 TSLNPD
-435 PDKTLSRAD
+435 PKKTLSRAD

-635 FGCGA
+635 FGCGS

-654 SEGHPVISSQSAG
+654 SEGHPVISSQHAG

>member
-1 MRKVRKRAKKPKK
+1 MKK
-14 KHICKRR
+14 KH
-21 AVEKCVRLET
+21 VL
-31 CPIGDAGFAILERM
+31 IL
-45 FDSYAHCKQMFL
+45 FTVLA
-57 DRLSGIGS
+57 LSVTS
-65 VLDVQNFIS
+65 VMKLIPVSKVAASSI
-74 LRNRIRTEQNRISD
+74 L
-88 HGKETGN
+88 GGN
-95 KTYCETYGFQ
+95 KNESILDKLTPTPEPGKSDKNEKNDSNVL
-105 GRFWVQALKDA
+105 GEKD
-116 SSTVK
+116 SLSTNMTD
-121 SMWKNVGAECRAK
+121 SLTDLMNNLLSRVGDEEYSLLTK
-134 LRDNDA
+134 VLSQTDDDLIEND
-140 HRDIEDNSDTDDGDK
+140 SDTDDGDK

-197 YDWMMSTAFP
+197 YDWMLSTAFP

-234 ISAINQKATEW
+234 ISAINQKAAEW

-654 SEGHPVISSQSAG
+654 SEGHPVISSQHAG

>member
-1 MRKVRKRAKKPKK
+1 MKK
-14 KHICKRR
+14 KH
-21 AVEKCVRLET
+21 VL
-31 CPIGDAGFAILERM
+31 IL
-45 FDSYAHCKQMFL
+45 FTVLA
-57 DRLSGIGS
+57 LSVTS
-65 VLDVQNFIS
+65 VMKLIPVSKVAASSI
-74 LRNRIRTEQNRISD
+74 L
-88 HGKETGN
+88 GGN
-95 KTYCETYGFQ
+95 KNESILDKLTPTPEPGKSDKNEKNDSNVL
-105 GRFWVQALKDA
+105 GEKD
-116 SSTVK
+116 SLSTNMTD
-121 SMWKNVGAECRAK
+121 SLTDLMNNLLSRVGDEEYSLLTK
-134 LRDNDA
+134 VLSQTDD
-140 HRDIEDNSDTDDGDK
+140 DLIEDDSDTDDGDK

-197 YDWMMSTAFP
+197 YDWMLSTAFP

-234 ISAINQKATEW
+234 ISAINQKAAEW

-435 PDKTLSRAD
+435 PDKTPSRAD

-654 SEGHPVISSQSAG
+654 SEGHPVISSQHAG

>member
-1 MRKVRKRAKKPKK
+1 MKK
-14 KHICKRR
+14 KH
-21 AVEKCVRLET
+21 VL
-31 CPIGDAGFAILERM
+31 IL
-45 FDSYAHCKQMFL
+45 FTVLA
-57 DRLSGIGS
+57 LSVTS
-65 VLDVQNFIS
+65 VMKLVPVSKVAASSI
-74 LRNRIRTEQNRISD
+74 L
-88 HGKETGN
+88 GGN
-95 KTYCETYGFQ
+95 KNESILDKLTPTPEPGKSDKNE
-105 GRFWVQALKDA
+105 KDD
-116 SSTVK
+116 SNVLGEKDSLSTNMTD
-121 SMWKNVGAECRAK
+121 SLTDLMNNLLSRVGDEEYSLLTK
-134 LRDNDA
+134 VLSQTDD
-140 HRDIEDNSDTDDGDK
+140 DLIEDDSDKDDGDK

-197 YDWMMSTAFP
+197 YDWMLSTAFP

-234 ISAINQKATEW
+234 ISAINQKAAEW

-307 YTNAVSKNILSFIGK
+307 YTNAVSKNILSFIGQ

-435 PDKTLSRAD
+435 PDKTLSRAN

-654 SEGHPVISSQSAG
+654 SEGHPVISSQHAG

>member
-1 MRKVRKRAKKPKK
+1 MKK
-14 KHICKRR
+14 KH
-21 AVEKCVRLET
+21 VL
-31 CPIGDAGFAILERM
+31 IL
-45 FDSYAHCKQMFL
+45 FTVLA
-57 DRLSGIGS
+57 LSVTS
-65 VLDVQNFIS
+65 VMKLIPVSKVAASSI
-74 LRNRIRTEQNRISD
+74 L
-88 HGKETGN
+88 GGN
-95 KTYCETYGFQ
+95 KNESILDKLTPTPEPGKSDKND
-105 GRFWVQALKDA
+105 KDD
-116 SSTVK
+116 SNVLGEKDSLSTNMTD
-121 SMWKNVGAECRAK
+121 SLTDLMNNLLSRVGDEEYSLLTK
-134 LRDNDA
+134 VLSQTDD
-140 HRDIEDNSDTDDGDK
+140 DLIEDDSDTDDGDK

-197 YDWMMSTAFP
+197 YDWMLSTAFP

-307 YTNAVSKNILSFIGK
+307 YTNTVSKNILSFIGK

-371 RADTKIEAKLSDEI
+371 RADTKIEATLSDEI

-418 GKKDDIFDMSG
+418 GKKDDIFNMSG

-654 SEGHPVISSQSAG
+654 SEGHPVISSQHAG

>member
-1 MRKVRKRAKKPKK
+1 MKK
-14 KHICKRR
+14 KH
-21 AVEKCVRLET
+21 VL
-31 CPIGDAGFAILERM
+31 IL
-45 FDSYAHCKQMFL
+45 FTVLA
-57 DRLSGIGS
+57 LSVTS
-65 VLDVQNFIS
+65 VMKLVPVSKVAASSS
-74 LRNRIRTEQNRISD
+74 L
-88 HGKETGN
+88 GGN
-95 KTYCETYGFQ
+95 KNESILDKLTPTPEPGKSDKNE
-105 GRFWVQALKDA
+105 KDD
-116 SSTVK
+116 SNVLGEKDSLSTNMTD
-121 SMWKNVGAECRAK
+121 SLTDLMNNLLSRVGDEEYSLLTK
-134 LRDNDA
+134 VLSQTDD
-140 HRDIEDNSDTDDGDK
+140 DLIEDDSDTDDGDK

-197 YDWMMSTAFP
+197 YDWMLSTAFP

-234 ISAINQKATEW
+234 ISAINQKAAEW

-307 YTNAVSKNILSFIGK
+307 YTNAVSKNILSFIGQ

-385 KKYEEEL
+385 KKYEKEL

-635 FGCGA
+635 FGCGS

-654 SEGHPVISSQSAG
+654 SEGHPVISSQHAG

>member
-1 MRKVRKRAKKPKK
+1 MKK
-14 KHICKRR
+14 KH
-21 AVEKCVRLET
+21 VL
-31 CPIGDAGFAILERM
+31 IL
-45 FDSYAHCKQMFL
+45 FTVLA
-57 DRLSGIGS
+57 LSVTS
-65 VLDVQNFIS
+65 VMKLIPVSKVAASSI
-74 LRNRIRTEQNRISD
+74 L
-88 HGKETGN
+88 GGN
-95 KTYCETYGFQ
+95 KNESILDKLTPTPEPGKSDKNEKNDSNVL
-105 GRFWVQALKDA
+105 GEKD
-116 SSTVK
+116 SLSTNMTD
-121 SMWKNVGAECRAK
+121 SLTDLMNNLLSRVGDEEYSLLTK
-134 LRDNDA
+134 VLSQTDD
-140 HRDIEDNSDTDDGDK
+140 DLIEDDSDTDDGDK

-197 YDWMMSTAFP
+197 YDWMLSTAFP

-234 ISAINQKATEW
+234 ISAINQKAAEW

-444 SIELAAEL
+444 SIELSAEL

-654 SEGHPVISSQSAG
+654 SEGHPVISSQHAG

>member
-1 MRKVRKRAKKPKK
+1 MKK
-14 KHICKRR
+14 KH
-21 AVEKCVRLET
+21 VL
-31 CPIGDAGFAILERM
+31 IL
-45 FDSYAHCKQMFL
+45 FTVLA
-57 DRLSGIGS
+57 LSVTS
-65 VLDVQNFIS
+65 VMKLIPVSKVAASSI
-74 LRNRIRTEQNRISD
+74 L
-88 HGKETGN
+88 GGN
-95 KTYCETYGFQ
+95 KNESILDKLTPTPEPGKSDKNE
-105 GRFWVQALKDA
+105 KDD
-116 SSTVK
+116 SNVLGEKDSLSTNMTD
-121 SMWKNVGAECRAK
+121 SLTDLMNNLLSRVGDEEYSLLSK
-134 LRDNDA
+134 VLSQTDD
-140 HRDIEDNSDTDDGDK
+140 DLIEDDSDTDDGDK

-197 YDWMMSTAFP
+197 YDWMLSTAFP

-307 YTNAVSKNILSFIGK
+307 YTNTVSKNILSFIGK

-654 SEGHPVISSQSAG
+654 SEGHPVISSQHAG